1 MVGRMITISGNY
13 SGETRFKSQKVC
25 GCFEM
30 PTYYDI
36 LEVSRESTLEEIRT
50 AYRRLALKFHPDK
63 NPGDKAAEDRFKQVS
78 EAYQVLTDIEKRQLY
93 DLYGDA
99 GLVGLDLGGFSGFE
113 DIFSSFGEV
122 FEDFF
127 SFGRSRSRPDEPQP
141 GADLRRPVV
150 LTLEECARGLDA
162 NLAVERRV
170 SCPRC
175 RGNGAEPG
183 HRRQTC
189 SRCRGKGQVTQSKG
203 LMKIFETCPDC
214 QGAGVLVTTACS
226 VCQGAGVVK
235 ENKQI
240 QVHIPPGVDT
250 GTRLRL
256 RGEGE
261 AGTLG
266 APPGDLYLEIC
277 IAPHPVFTRKRKDLY
292 YRAQISFVA
301 AALGMEVEVPTLTA
315 STRVT
320 IPPGTQPGATLR
332 IPGLG
337 LPGLKGKPPGDLVVV
352 VDLQT
357 PTQLSEQQKQ
367 LLQEFLQ
374 IKDTG
379 EFEGLKGMGAQ
390 GE

>member
-1 MVGRMITISGNY
+1 
-13 SGETRFKSQKVC
+13 
-25 GCFEM
+25 M
-30 PTYYDI
+30 PTYYEI

-50 AYRRLALKFHPDK
+50 AYRRLALKYHPDK
-63 NPGDKAAEDRFKQVS
+63 NPGDKVAEDRFKEVA
-78 EAYQVLTDIEKRQLY
+78 EAYQVLADLEKRQLY

-99 GLVGLDLGGFSGFE
+99 GLAGLDLAGFDGFE
-113 DIFSSFGEV
+113 DVFGSFGEV

-150 LTLEECARGLDA
+150 LTLEEAARGLDTS
-162 NLAVERRV
+162 LTVERRV

-175 RGNGAEPG
+175 RGNGTEPG
-183 HRRQTC
+183 HPRQAC
-189 SRCRGKGQVTQSKG
+189 SRCQGKGQVSQSKG
-203 LMKIFETCPDC
+203 LLKIFNPCPDC
-214 QGAGVLVTTACS
+214 QGTGVIITSPCS

-235 ENKQI
+235 EKKQI

-266 APPGDLYLEIC
+266 ALPGDLYLEVC
-277 IAPHPVFTRKRKDLY
+277 IAPHSIFTRKREDLY
-292 YRAQISFVA
+292 YRAQVSFVA
-301 AALGMEVEVPTLTA
+301 AALGTEVEVPTLA
-315 STRVT
+315 APTRLA
-320 IPPGTQPGATLR
+320 IPPGTQPGALLR
-332 IPGLG
+332 LPGLG
-337 LPGLKGKPPGDLVVV
+337 LPGLRGKPPGDLVVV

-367 LLQEFLQ
+367 LLQEFLRL
-374 IKDTG
+374 KDTG
-379 EFEGLKGMGAQ
+379 EMEGVKEIGA
-390 GE
+390 